1 MNRYPLIPALALAAL
16 ASLPLAARADLMKQ
30 GSTYNR
36 DILVTDTTGA
46 NVNSLASGAFTVTQS
61 QAGGAAT
68 TITPTI
74 TFKASGHYNVA
85 YTAAMT
91 ATLGSSALVITAT
104 GATQTDVGDQIVAFD
119 PNGANLGLTNLDA
132 AVSTRS
138 TFAGGAVASVTAPV
152 TLPTTAPTGYG
163 AGAGGGTAQ
172 TGDLFA
178 LLNPLVSAGKFT
190 APALSLA
197 PAGTGGGTVTV
208 AGYAAGQD
216 PATLLASSFAAV
228 PASTASV
235 LLLKPIKAGLT
246 LGQLL
251 VTLAAADTKAANI
264 TNSWNAST
272 HVLTTV
278 YQFPGDTNPTLTTTA
293 TYPSAQVNSPALLS
307 VAGAIGTVS
316 QP

>member
-1 MNRYPLIPALALAAL
+1 MTQKRFIPALALAAL

-30 GSTYNR
+30 GAAYNR

-46 NVNSLASGAFTVTQS
+46 NVNSLSSGAFTVTQS

-91 ATLGSSALVITAT
+91 ATLGNSALVITAT
-104 GATQTDVGDQIVAFD
+104 GAVQTDVGDQIVAFD

-152 TLPTTAPTGYG
+152 TVTGTVVASNLPADYQQRAVAVTLPTTAPTGYG

-172 TGDLFA
+172 TGDLYA

-197 PAGTGGGTVTV
+197 PATALPTDFLSTAEQSSLTAAATGTPSAIVAAMKADTLLAKVFNRAKQAYTYNLTTHVITLMNDDGTTMGTVTLTI
-208 AGYAAGQD
+208 D
-216 PATLLASSFAAV
+216 PT
-228 PASTASV
+228 TN
-235 LLLKPIKAGLT
+235 T
-246 LGQLL
+246 
-251 VTLAAADTKAANI
+251 I
-264 TNSWNAST
+264 TSK
-272 HVLTTV
+272 
-278 YQFPGDTNPTLTTTA
+278 Q
-293 TYPSAQVNSPALLS
+293 
-307 VAGAIGTVS
+307 
-316 QP
+316 